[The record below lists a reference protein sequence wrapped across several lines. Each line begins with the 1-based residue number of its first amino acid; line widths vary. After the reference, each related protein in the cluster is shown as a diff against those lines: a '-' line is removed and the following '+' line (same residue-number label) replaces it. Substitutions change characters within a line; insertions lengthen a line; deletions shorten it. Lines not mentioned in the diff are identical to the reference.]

1 MPPPIYWLFL
11 VLNLPINPT
20 PIEEIIER
28 YGFDGDD
35 NTVTTRASIEK
46 VIVTANEIPKPP
58 EIDDPPDEVEPALLV
73 KVEKSDLPENK
84 SPHKACYKAHKHT
97 GAQLN
102 DLIDVT
108 NHLEKSLHRLHISHN
123 EYVETSQACMQ
134 QQQKDLLSIKQAEA
148 KQSVE
153 VTKLKIT
160 IDELKGRIK
169 RQEAQLDGKKK
180 IFEEGMQKEVGL
192 LQSQIKSMEKLAKE
206 KDAFLKNERESFK
219 RRYGVCLQLY

>member
-1 MPPPIYWLFL
+1 
-11 VLNLPINPT
+11 
-20 PIEEIIER
+20 
-28 YGFDGDD
+28 
-35 NTVTTRASIEK
+35 
-46 VIVTANEIPKPP
+46 
-58 EIDDPPDEVEPALLV
+58 
-73 KVEKSDLPENK
+73 
-84 SPHKACYKAHKHT
+84 
-97 GAQLN
+97 
-102 DLIDVT
+102 
-108 NHLEKSLHRLHISHN
+108 
-123 EYVETSQACMQ
+123 MQ

-219 RRYGVCLQLY
+219 RRYRVCLQMY